1 MYDTY
6 RYDMSLP
13 ADHYTKGSMK
23 RTLSTLR
30 KCSALSSSSPVSKR
44 LGSQR
49 SPVLN
54 IEPDN
59 IVIDEL
65 HLLLRIGDILIRN
78 LVFELVQTGR
88 RGSNTISTQLTSL
101 SSCARECG
109 VTFRAWECR
118 DPYGKPSGKY
128 DFTSL
133 MGADMKKVLSLLPS
147 HFNSL
152 LRTEICDIMAQLWKV
167 QVQLVYKILFY
178 SLFCI
183 SKFNRTST
191 PCTSSFPVWNHH
203 HQREFMH

>member
-1 MYDTY
+1 
-6 RYDMSLP
+6 MSLP
-13 ADHYTKGSMK
+13 AGHYTKGSMK

-30 KCSALSSSSPVSKR
+30 ACSALSSSSPVSKC

-49 SPVLN
+49 PPVLK

-65 HLLLRIGDILIRN
+65 RLLLRIGEVLIRN

-88 RGSNTISTQLTSL
+88 RGSNVSTHLTSL

-109 VTFRAWECR
+109 VTFRVWECR

-133 MGADMKKVLSLLPS
+133 MGEDMKKILSLLPS

-152 LRTEICDIMAQLWKV
+152 LRTEISDSMAQLWNGIYV
-167 QVQLVYKILFY
+167 QYTNFHLCLRLCV
-178 SLFCI
+178 
-183 SKFNRTST
+183 N
-191 PCTSSFPVWNHH
+191 
-203 HQREFMH
+203 

>member
-1 MYDTY
+1 MDVIKLTY
-6 RYDMSLP
+6 MTLYHTCRYDMSLP
-13 ADHYTKGSMK
+13 ADYYTKGSMK

-30 KCSALSSSSPVSKR
+30 ACSALPSSKPVSKR
-44 LGSQR
+44 LGSQHP
-49 SPVLN
+49 PVLK

-65 HLLLRIGDILIRN
+65 HLLLRIGDVLIRN

-88 RGSNTISTQLTSL
+88 RGSNMISAHLTSL

-133 MGADMKKVLSLLPS
+133 MGADMKKIISLLPS

-152 LRTEICDIMAQLWKV
+152 LRTEICDVMAQIWKV
-167 QVQLVYKILFY
+167 RGQYTNFIFLRLYI
-178 SLFCI
+178 
-183 SKFNRTST
+183 N
-191 PCTSSFPVWNHH
+191 
-203 HQREFMH
+203 